1 MEMTAE
7 IPRPYAAW
15 RAQPDLANE
24 VINALG

>member
-7 IPRPYAAW
+7 IPRPYTAW
-15 RAQPDLANE
+15 RAPADLANE